1 MIKVLEV
8 SHTDVD
14 SSIKGVR
21 HQLNKKVEYDINFW
35 DSSAQKS
42 EVLSYQFSVHR
53 GEISEGYRFSAS
65 IPWGFHWLIG
75 DPLDEK
81 FRIPSLLHDDMCDKN
96 INGELR
102 DKAFRLLLKK
112 EGVDSWKV
120 RLMFKAVVKYRE
132 VKTNIRGWF

>member
-1 MIKVLEV
+1 MIEILKV
-8 SHTDVD
+8 SHSKVD
-14 SSIKGVR
+14 SKIVGVR
-21 HQLNKKVEYDINFW
+21 HQLNRPVVYNINYR

-42 EVLSYQFSVHR
+42 EVLVYSFSVQR
-53 GEISEGYRFSAS
+53 GEIRRGYRFSAS

-81 FRIPSLLHDDMCDKN
+81 FRIPSLLHDDMCDKGV
-96 INGELR
+96 NGVLR
-102 DKAFRLLLKK
+102 DKAFRFLLKE

-132 VKTNIRGWF
+132 VKAKVKGWF